1 MARRTPPEEIDQL
14 LDVLRT
20 HGAPLALAEIAAAL
34 HPAPPRRTLQA
45 RLKALVEAGT
55 VLREGAAR
63 AVRYRLSDPSEAAS
77 GPIPLS
83 PEGAALRRHVQ
94 QPLTARRPVGYDAAL
109 LAGYDP
115 DRRALLSADDRARL
129 ADIATPGAVD
139 QPAGTYARNILDR
152 LLIDLS
158 WNSSRLEGNTYS
170 LLDTRRLIAFG
181 EAAEGKDQ
189 IEAQMILNHKDAI
202 EFLVDNA
209 SETAFDRMT
218 LLNLHALL
226 ANNLLPDPTAA
237 GRLRQ
242 IDVAS
247 SGSVFQPLAV
257 PQRIEAAFDQLC
269 QRAETIRDP
278 FEQALFILLHL
289 PYLQPFD
296 DVNKRVSRLAANI
309 PMIRNNLVPLS
320 FAEVPQALYTQAV
333 LAFYETGDPAL
344 MRDVFLWAYQRSAD
358 RYRAVQQSLGQPD
371 PFRLRYRDDLR
382 ALVATI
388 LREAI
393 PRGKTPARIRAWST
407 DHVPIEDRARFHAVV
422 EDELL
427 SLHSGN
433 FARYR
438 VKPSE
443 FAAWQAVW
451 DAPE

>member
-1 MARRTPPEEIDQL
+1 MARRTPPEDVQQL
-14 LDVLRT
+14 LQVLRD
-20 HGAPLALAEIAAAL
+20 HDGPLGLVEIEAALA
-34 HPAPPRRTLQA
+34 PAPPRRTLQA
-45 RLKALVEAGT
+45 RLKALVEAGSII
-55 VLREGAAR
+55 REGAAR
-63 AVRYRLSDPSEAAS
+63 AAKYRLSDGQAEATGA
-77 GPIPLS
+77 IPLS
-83 PEGAALRRHVQ
+83 AAAAALRAHVQ
-94 QPLTARRPVGYDAAL
+94 QPLTARRPVGYDATL
-109 LAGYDP
+109 LETYDP
-115 DRRALLSADDRARL
+115 ATAPLLTDQDRAKL
-129 ADIATPGAVD
+129 AEIGTPITAE

-202 EFLVDNA
+202 EFLVDTA
-209 SETAFDRMT
+209 GETGFDRMT

-242 IDVAS
+242 IEVAI
-247 SGSVFQPLAV
+247 SGSVFQPLAL
-257 PQRIEAAFDQLC
+257 PQMIDTAFDRLC
-269 QRAETIRDP
+269 RQANTIDDP

-309 PMIRNNLVPLS
+309 PMIRRNLIPLS
-320 FAEVPQALYTQAV
+320 FADVPQTLYTQAM
-333 LAFYETGDPAL
+333 LAFYETGNPAL

-371 PFRLRYRDDLR
+371 PFRLRYRDELRTIVAEILR
-382 ALVATI
+382 AAV
-388 LREAI
+388 
-393 PRGKTPARIRAWST
+393 PRHQTPAQILDWAAA
-407 DHVPIEDRARFHAVV
+407 HVPVDDRARFRAVV

-427 SLHSGN
+427 GLHPGN

-438 VKPSE
+438 VTPSE
-443 FAAWQAVW
+443 FNAWQAVW
-451 DAPE
+451 AHPS